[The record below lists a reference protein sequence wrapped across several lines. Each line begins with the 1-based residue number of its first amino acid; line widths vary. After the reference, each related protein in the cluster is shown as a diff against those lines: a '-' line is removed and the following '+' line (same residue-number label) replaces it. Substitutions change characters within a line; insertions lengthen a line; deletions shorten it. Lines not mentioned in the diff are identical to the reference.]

1 MSNFNN
7 LKHYILPSDLLL
19 SMLEAYKNIGKTDIY
34 LDQIVDI
41 KDKLASDSL
50 NEDTFYLADLL
61 NIDVKDQRK
70 QLILF
75 KDSAPRNQQEEQLLN
90 IKRTLNLIRSDA
102 SKYRLNAAELI
113 GYVNHIYGKNKF
125 GYTTKSLTAFENKK
139 PIRKSIRML
148 INECFDEY
156 DDYISLK
163 KYESIIL
170 SITLYLDIVNL
181 EPYNGMNGLA
191 SILGLYYL
199 LLQNKVAIF
208 NYLSFFK
215 LLHKNYNKFL
225 EETKNASIN
234 YTEGFFTSSNLSR
247 LIFDI
252 IIETYK
258 ELSEFNH
265 HWKYQN
271 KGLKSDN
278 VETTIYKLPEF
289 FTKDDIRRA
298 NPNVSDATINRILN
312 KLRDDGV
319 IMPLGTGRSAKWR
332 KNPESEI
339 PISRYFGD

>member
-19 SMLEAYKNIGKTDIY
+19 TMLEAYKNIGMTDIY
-34 LDQIVDI
+34 LEQIEEI
-41 KDKLASDSL
+41 KDKLCEDSL
-50 NEDTFYLADLL
+50 NEDTYYLTDLL

-70 QLILF
+70 QLILY
-75 KDSAPRNQQEEQLLN
+75 KDSTPRNQQEELLLN
-90 IKRTLNLIRSDA
+90 IKKTLKLIKNDSTR
-102 SKYRLNAAELI
+102 YQLNAAELI
-113 GYVNHIYGKNKF
+113 GYINHIFGKNKF
-125 GYTTKSLTAFENKK
+125 NYTTKTLTAFENKK
-139 PIRKSIRML
+139 AVRKSIRML

-156 DDYISLK
+156 DDYINNK
-163 KYESIIL
+163 KYEPVIL

-199 LLQNKVAIF
+199 LLQNKVNVF
-208 NYLSFFK
+208 KYFSFFK

-234 YTEGFFTSSNLSR
+234 YTEGFITSSNLSR

-252 IIETYK
+252 IIESYK
-258 ELSEFNH
+258 AMADLNH
-265 HWKYQN
+265 HWEYQN

-278 VETTIYKLPEF
+278 VESTIYKLPEF
-289 FTKDDIRRA
+289 FTKDDVRRA

-312 KLRDDGV
+312 KLRDDGA

-332 KNPESEI
+332 KNPDNDV
-339 PISRYFGD
+339 PLSRYFGD